1 MVYSN
6 SVEVEFFVGDFVFLK
21 SGSPKMTVALVDEAK
36 HIVYATYYNDVS
48 GLCVCD
54 SFTPEVLVKGDV

>member
-1 MVYSN
+1 
-6 SVEVEFFVGDFVFLK
+6 
-21 SGSPKMTVALVDEAK
+21 MTVALVDEAK

-54 SFTPEVLVKGDV
+54 EFNVEVLIKGDV

>member
-6 SVEVEFFVGDFVFLK
+6 SVEVEFLVGDLVFLK
-21 SGSPKMTVALVDEAK
+21 SCSPKMTVALVDEAK

-54 SFTPEVLVKGDV
+54 EFNVEVLIKGDV